1 MPNKRDIKLDD
12 YEISKWAY
20 RELYNWCL
28 QYPEKKQRLS
38 ELRNSLKSTLISD
51 MPHSSTTGDTTAS
64 AAVRAAKLSADT
76 ELIEQTATRVLP
88 DAYQELIKAVTD
100 GTYRFKPYGRIG
112 WADFFN
118 ARRNFFYLLNKTL
131 DKGRDLTYI

>member
-1 MPNKRDIKLDD
+1 MPNKRDIKLDN
-12 YEISKWAY
+12 YGISKWAY

-28 QYPEKKQRLS
+28 QYPEKKRILLD
-38 ELRNSLKSTLISD
+38 LRNPLGCQQYSD
-51 MPHSSTTGDTTAS
+51 MPHSSMPGDTTAS
-64 AAVRAAKLSADT
+64 AAVRAAKLSIDT
-76 ELIEQTATRVLP
+76 ELIEQTAIRVLP

-100 GTYRFKPYGRIG
+100 GTYRFEPYGRVE